1 MAKGGLGKGL
11 SALIRES
18 EESEQFTEKTSLA
31 NSNKAIDLP
40 TGIQLEENG
49 TLSCDISL
57 LVPNPHQPRVEFSQD
72 SLQELA
78 DSIRQHGIIQPVTIE
93 TTDTGNFYI
102 IAGERR
108 TRAAKLAGLKRIP
121 IQLKKYD
128 EEHKLEVALIENIQR
143 ENLNPVEE
151 AQAYQ
156 KLMEMSNLSQEE
168 VSKRVGK
175 KRSTVANS
183 LRLLKLP
190 EDMQT
195 SLVNGQISAG
205 HARAILSV
213 INPSDQ
219 RILFARII
227 GGNLSVRAAEEYATE
242 LNNGNKVVA
251 KKTTEKNTVNKD
263 PDLADLEQQFI
274 DKLGTKV
281 SIKGNL
287 QKGSIVIEYFSSDD
301 LDRLYNLIKGE

>member
-31 NSNKAIDLP
+31 NSNKVIDLP

-251 KKTTEKNTVNKD
+251 KKATEKNTVNKD